1 MSAETIAEEQLTVP
15 GADTTPAEAPPA
27 DPKPRR
33 RRASSRTRPGTT
45 AGAESKDK
53 TKPRTA
59 RAPRT
64 PSTSAQVKAAVV
76 GLHELGGFG
85 LTVAGK
91 PQTGGVLTAQAH
103 DAAEVWAKLAQRYPA
118 VERVLVGGGD
128 AALFGALI
136 AVYAPVLMSAVT
148 EPRDA
153 SAAAGVMQMMG
164 MFNDA
169 GGQPPTP

>member
-1 MSAETIAEEQLTVP
+1 MSAATLEQGEQMEVP
-15 GADTTPAEAPPA
+15 GADTTPAEAPSI

-33 RRASSRTRPGTT
+33 RRSSSRPGGA
-45 AGAESKDK
+45 AGKESADK
-53 TKPRTA
+53 KPRTA

-64 PSTSAQVKAAVV
+64 PSTTAQVKAAVV

-85 LTVAGK
+85 LTIAGK
-91 PQTGGVLTAQAH
+91 PQTGGLLADKANE
-103 DAAEVWAKLAQRYPA
+103 AAEVWAKLAQRYPA

-136 AVYAPVLMSAVT
+136 AVYAPVVMAAVT
-148 EPRDA
+148 EQRDPNA
-153 SAAAGVMQMMG
+153 FPAAAMMAG
-164 MFNDA
+164 IFADA